1 MARVTRRP
9 PRPIRSGPRPTP
21 APLLAVLALA
31 FALLVAGVPMAAAGA
46 AAETPSGGPGLAST
60 ETTLLLAAPTPA
72 GPLTGTTG
80 RTFAAAAVVLPFR
93 PRRGRPVGPGRR
105 PAVHRGTA
113 QRWYAMRLLDGG

>member
-1 MARVTRRP
+1 MTRRP
-9 PRPIRSGPRPTP
+9 PRPTRSGPRPTLT
-21 APLLAVLALA
+21 PLVAALALA

-46 AAETPSGGPGLAST
+46 AGEAPSSGPGLGST

-93 PRRGRPVGPGRR
+93 PRRGRSLGRGRR
-105 PAVHRGTA
+105 APVRRGTA
-113 QRWYAMRLLDGG
+113 QRWYALRRMDGG